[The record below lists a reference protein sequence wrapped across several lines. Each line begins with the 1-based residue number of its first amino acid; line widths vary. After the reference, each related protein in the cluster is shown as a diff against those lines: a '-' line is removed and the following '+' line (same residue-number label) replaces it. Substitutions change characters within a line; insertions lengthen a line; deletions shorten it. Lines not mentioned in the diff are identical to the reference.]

1 MKQNSTQTI
10 KFNEGTY
17 TLDNFGFLNPSDQWD
32 ENFAEGMAKQL
43 GIYDGLTDA
52 HWKFI
57 QYLRNKFL
65 KENTVPAVVYA
76 CADNN
81 LKLQDLR
88 RLFPTGYHRGA
99 CKIAGINYEFMLN
112 TNHWLT
118 YETSPLLGKKYKMNS
133 TGFLENF
140 DEWSEDFA
148 HYVINEWK
156 LPKGLTEKHLQIIN
170 YLREF
175 YKSNKNIPT
184 VFETCESNQLSLKE
198 LKELFPE
205 GYRRGAC
212 RVAGLPLFA

>member
-1 MKQNSTQTI
+1 MKQVSTQSA
-10 KFNEGTY
+10 KFNEKTY
-17 TLDNFGFLNPSDQWD
+17 SLDKFGFLNPSDQWD

-43 GIYDGLTDA
+43 GIYDGLTHQ
-52 HWKFI
+52 HWKFLK
-57 QYLRNKFL
+57 YLRNKFL
-65 KENTVPAVVYA
+65 QENTVPAVVYA

-81 LKLQDLR
+81 LKLQELR

-99 CKIAGINYEFMLN
+99 CKIAGINYEFMFS

-118 YETSPLLGKKYKMNS
+118 YETPRLLGKKYKMTT

-148 HYVINEWK
+148 HFVINEWK
-156 LPKGLTEKHLQIIN
+156 LPQGLTEKHLQIIN
-170 YLREF
+170 YLRE
-175 YKSNKNIPT
+175 YYGNNKNIPT
-184 VFETCESNQLSLKE
+184 VFETCESNQLSLKK

-212 RVAGLPLFA
+212 RVAGLPFLA